1 MKVRAVFRQERAH
14 FSTKRLCTEQEKG
27 FLFGDILTSQEF
39 QYDDDT
45 RTSMRTQEVVV
56 GNGPRFSKGFE
67 LVKPLAGDVEL
78 QEAGLH
84 HVEKTRHPPTFLQS
98 VLVAL
103 SVMGTNTQMIHC

>member
-1 MKVRAVFRQERAH
+1 M
-14 FSTKRLCTEQEKG
+14 
-27 FLFGDILTSQEF
+27 TSQGL

-56 GNGPRFSKGFE
+56 GNGPRLGKGLE

-84 HVEKTRHPPTFLQS
+84 HVEKARHPPTFLQS

-103 SVMGTNTQMIHC
+103 SAMGTKTQMTHC